1 MPKRISEAVRNTVKG
16 MLLSGKVTVDIIYE
30 TGVSAPTVRKIR
42 EELIKEGKGA
52 LWHTTNYLVDKGWA

>member
-1 MPKRISEAVRNTVKG
+1 MPKRISEAVRNTVKD